1 MCSLPLPSGHIQY
14 ILKGVKWNIDDRGLS
29 SEFLIKV
36 ISLQK
41 YRPGIEKECGR
52 AFLLPDGT
60 VIWMSTC

>member
-1 MCSLPLPSGHIQY
+1 
-14 ILKGVKWNIDDRGLS
+14 LKGVKWNIDDRGLS